1 MKHEFSTEKPK
12 GLKDLFP
19 GQFTMFSWID
29 SAVAAPTLVTLIT
42 TRKANGQP
50 NACLHAWGLLVG
62 GHGHYSSVVSVAR
75 HGHTYANIMREREWC
90 VCIPAWHSRQ
100 ECFAT
105 IQCNHEESDEISDAG
120 FTTERAA
127 AVKAPRIGE
136 CPICLEC
143 EYSWDR
149 KLAGDDADHI
159 FVGKVVHAAIDES
172 VMVSDPALKLERM
185 ELIYNVP
192 CVLNPLTAE
201 LSANSFATPGP
212 LGDGLS

>member
-1 MKHEFSTEKPK
+1 MKHEFSIEKPA

-19 GQFTMFSWID
+19 GQFTMFSWLD

-62 GHGHYSSVVSVAR
+62 GHGSYSSLVAVAK
-75 HGHTYANIMREREWC
+75 HGHTYANIVREREWC
-90 VCIPAWHSRQ
+90 VCIPAWRFRQ
-100 ECFAT
+100 QCFAT
-105 IQCNHEESDEISDAG
+105 IQCNHEENDEVSDAG
-120 FTTERAA
+120 LTVERAA
-127 AVKAPRIGE
+127 VVKAPRIAE

-149 KLAGDDADHI
+149 ELAADDPNHI

-185 ELIYNVP
+185 DLMYSVP

-201 LSANSFATPGP
+201 LSVNSFATPSP
-212 LGDGLS
+212 LGDGRS